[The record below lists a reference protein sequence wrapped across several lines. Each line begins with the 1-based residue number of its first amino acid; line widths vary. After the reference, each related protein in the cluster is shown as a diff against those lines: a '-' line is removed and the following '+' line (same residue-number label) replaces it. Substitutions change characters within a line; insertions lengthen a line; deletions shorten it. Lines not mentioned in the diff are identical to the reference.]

1 VVNGKQRRKEKQ
13 REREMVDVVGG
24 GFA

>member
-24 GFA
+24 GSA